1 MARRPRYSSAFKAQA
16 VRMVLEDGR
25 KVCEVAD
32 QLVLSP
38 DTLKNWL
45 RAARAGKAFPVQHL
59 DGKDLELDMRLHRI
73 QKTRKTQAPRG
84 FLGFAGL
91 PETSNWWV
99 VRGSNLRLSA

>member
-1 MARRPRYSSAFKAQA
+1 MARRPRYSSEFKTQA

-45 RAARAGKAFPVQHL
+45 RAARAGKTFPAQHV
-59 DGKDLELDMRLHRI
+59 DEKDLELERLRHEVRTLRMECEI
-73 QKTRKTQAPRG
+73 LKKAAAY
-84 FLGFAGL
+84 FAKGTL
-91 PETSNWWV
+91 
-99 VRGSNLRLSA
+99 

>member
-1 MARRPRYSSAFKAQA
+1 MARRPRYSSEFKAQA

-45 RAARAGKAFPVQHL
+45 RSARAGKSFPAQHL
-59 DGKDLELDMRLHRI
+59 DEKDLELERLRHEVRTLRMECEI
-73 QKTRKTQAPRG
+73 LKKAAAYFARG
-84 FLGFAGL
+84 TL
-91 PETSNWWV
+91 
-99 VRGSNLRLSA
+99 

>member
-1 MARRPRYSSAFKAQA
+1 MARRPRYSSEFKAQA

-45 RAARAGKAFPVQHL
+45 RVARAGKTFPAQHV
-59 DGKDLELDMRLHRI
+59 DEKDLELERLRHEVRTLRMECEI
-73 QKTRKTQAPRG
+73 LKKAAAYFARG
-84 FLGFAGL
+84 TL
-91 PETSNWWV
+91 
-99 VRGSNLRLSA
+99 